1 MKVLLRKIVGIC
13 CIFYAIIFI
22 NLFTF
27 SKFEKAISK
36 ELDVPLYIIE
46 DESSSELF
54 IDKSNLEKY
63 KIEEIN
69 LIDLNLNK
77 EISVSP
83 VNERFF
89 IYEKLKN
96 NNEYVFQVK
105 LIDSTTRKRAIYKSN
120 FKYLDNRFSV
130 QNITMNSCQVN
141 VSYDRKNLIF
151 IDEIGIYTKDS
162 ESKNEGYDFTTKKD
176 SSELNNYKN
185 RVEFKEISLKPNSTY
200 DIYCVVKMNTN
211 VNIVS
216 KKKIKTK
223 NFEISEF
230 KSRMV
235 SDRKIK
241 LDWSI
246 SNKNLK
252 FLEKDS
258 IKIYA
263 KEFGELNYSAVP
275 NFKITD
281 EDVYSTIIEM
291 EKVSPKYEI
300 KIVYNLCGKQ
310 IERDIEQVN
319 DFYKLNSNVSVSDL
333 RNVKIKFGFD
343 NKFKFKD
350 DEILNIY
357 LIDEANDSISPQKI
371 FSQKV
376 SSIEFNPYYKIE
388 FNNLKLDNDYK
399 IAYEISYKDGTA
411 IKIKEDKF
419 KTLNFGIKKFD
430 VSSTVDKQNNL
441 KVNLSWELSKPKFEF
456 LEGDNLAIY
465 IKEKS
470 SSNYPNKP
478 YFYRDTELNNTF
490 SFDIDINNELKGE
503 YDIKLVYNVGGKEYV
518 NFKDLYINYSKED
531 IKTFN
536 RNVPLNVVSEQQV
549 TENKEFKVEVE
560 DKKANEVTLKLV
572 YPDNFK
578 FEDGDILEI
587 YKKEEK
593 SSSEKSEVLY
603 VQYIHSKDAE
613 DDISEPQQPSS
624 GEQGAETEQ
633 SKNESGESQT
643 AKKVNLKS
651 MTSVTVDYL
660 VPNKDYEFKVVLKT
674 KNPINDSSTGSSGE
688 NTGDGEGEGES
699 NGAVTLP
706 EHGGPIFLPEYGGN
720 PVGHKDEQEEEQ
732 EEVPGSPPISQDP
745 PSLSTEEEEE
755 LENSEDTQT
764 PSNEQV
770 LRKSSGRTDSA
781 QSIHTK
787 EVKVK
792 AKTEEFKIKTFTT
805 KTIRPNS
812 AVFEWTIS
820 ENITNFNEKDKV
832 EIYVKRK
839 IVGGYPPGNSFIKT
853 GAEINGLLS
862 GEAIVQHMNMEY
874 TAKLVYTIS
883 GVKFENT
890 VDFTTISG
898 TTSCSISNI
907 NEYSAKLDIVYP
919 EEYKFLNGD
928 SLEIYLKES
937 QEKTFGDSPVFKIF
951 HEEDQNLQ
959 DITSFN
965 FIALKPKMVY
975 DVLVKFI
982 NRPND
987 IPDAKAQFV
996 TSALVLENCRIDSMI
1011 GEKLR
1016 IKTETKNNQEVFDN
1030 IELYGDVFYKT
1041 PDKLNYFSKPIF
1053 SGYGPELLDFEFK
1066 LPDLFNDYDFLVSFN
1081 PHGFFND
1088 TLFIEF
1094 EVEYRIIR
1102 AVVNETEI
1110 EEDNVKRKS
1119 YELKWA
1125 YPHPINFSAN
1135 DKINIYL
1142 REIIEDTALNEKID
1156 GKNISGYTK
1165 IHTIDSKFE
1174 ENNSLNLDYFIS
1186 ENKKYEFAVEIVSD
1200 KFKAGTGKTQL
1211 EVGKIKEEE
1220 SVEEDVIFDVPIT
1233 VEDFN
1238 GIGDRL
1244 TFSLP
1249 DLGDVGLTEEMDI
1262 ICDIEGLSIEF
1273 VDEGI
1278 SVRGLVPGK
1287 QYENIEIRIVVEE
1300 GKELIFNIENIKL
1313 EPEEDVQKFLY
1324 NVYQR
1329 AFLRDPDEGGYQ
1341 YWLNRLKTKDISARD
1356 FLINLLF
1363 AEKEFSEMNYVTEKF
1378 ISILY
1383 SIIVDRD
1390 PDDEGLKFWID
1401 FYNNDALKNS
1411 NGDVFVAKKY
1421 IVDRMI
1427 NEEEFE
1433 KLILGMNLK
1442 Y

>member
-105 LIDSTTRKRAIYKSN
+105 LIDNTTRKRAIYKSN
-120 FKYLDNRFSV
+120 FKYLDSRFSF

-162 ESKNEGYDFTTKKD
+162 ESKNQGYDFTTKKD

-185 RVEFKEISLKPNSTY
+185 RVEFKEISLKPSSTY
-200 DIYCVVKMNTN
+200 DIYCVIKMNTN

-291 EKVSPKYEI
+291 EMVSPKYEI

-518 NFKDLYINYSKED
+518 NFKDLYINYSKEN

-536 RNVPLNVVSEQQV
+536 RNVPLNVVSDETP
-549 TENKEFKVEVE
+549 TENKEFKVEVK
-560 DKKANEVTLKLV
+560 DTKANEATLEFV
-572 YPDNFK
+572 YPRDFQ
-578 FEDGDILEI
+578 FTEGDILEI
-587 YKKEEK
+587 YKNEEK
-593 SSSEKSEVLY
+593 SSSAKSEVLY
-603 VQYIHSKDAE
+603 AQYIHSEKPE
-613 DDISEPQQPSS
+613 DDSTNPEPVEPTPEESEGQ
-624 GEQGAETEQ
+624 EDELKKTHIV
-633 SKNESGESQT
+633 
-643 AKKVNLKS
+643 KKVNLKS

-674 KNPINDSSTGSSGE
+674 KNPINGSSTE
-688 NTGDGEGEGES
+688 NGDGDVSEEESES

-706 EHGGPIFLPEYGGN
+706 EHGGPIFLPEYGGK
-720 PVGHKDEQEEEQ
+720 PVGPSDEEDGEQ
-732 EEVPGSPPISQDP
+732 PSIPLVPIEPIESSETEGDPVEVLQFHPTEDSLVQDEV
-745 PSLSTEEEEE
+745 L
-755 LENSEDTQT
+755 
-764 PSNEQV
+764 
-770 LRKSSGRTDSA
+770 LRKLSSKTESG
-781 QSIHTK
+781 QIHTK
-787 EVKVK
+787 EVKVE
-792 AKTEEFKIKTFTT
+792 AKTKEFKIKTFTT

-928 SLEIYLKES
+928 SLEVYLKES

-1016 IKTETKNNQEVFDN
+1016 IKTETKNSQEVFDN

-1053 SGYGPELLDFEFK
+1053 SGHGPELLDFEFK

-1363 AEKEFSEMNYVTEKF
+1363 AEKEFSEMKYNTEKF
-1378 ISILY
+1378 ISVLY

>member
-105 LIDSTTRKRAIYKSN
+105 LIDNTTRKRAIYKSN

-162 ESKNEGYDFTTKKD
+162 ESKNEGYEFKLKKD

-185 RVEFKEISLKPNSTY
+185 RVEFKEINLKPSSTY
-200 DIYCVVKMNTN
+200 DIYCVIKMNTN

-241 LDWSI
+241 LDWNI

-399 IAYEISYKDGTA
+399 IVYEISYKDGTA

-518 NFKDLYINYSKED
+518 NFKDLYINYSKEN

-536 RNVPLNVVSEQQV
+536 RNVPLNVVSEEQA
-549 TENKEFKVEVE
+549 TENKEFKVEVK
-560 DKKANEVTLKLV
+560 DTKVNEATLEFV
-572 YPDNFK
+572 YPSNLQFT
-578 FEDGDILEI
+578 DGDILEV
-587 YKKEEK
+587 YKREK
-593 SSSEKSEVLY
+593 NSSSSSFKLHAE
-603 VQYIHSKDAE
+603 YIHSNEVE
-613 DDISEPQQPSS
+613 DDLSEPQQPSS

-633 SKNESGESQT
+633 LKNESGESQT

-674 KNPINDSSTGSSGE
+674 KNPINGSSTE
-688 NTGDGEGEGES
+688 NGDGDVSEEESES

-720 PVGHKDEQEEEQ
+720 PVEPDEEDGEQ
-732 EEVPGSPPISQDP
+732 SSIPLVPIEPIESSETEGDPVEVLQFHPTEDSLVQDEV
-745 PSLSTEEEEE
+745 L
-755 LENSEDTQT
+755 
-764 PSNEQV
+764 
-770 LRKSSGRTDSA
+770 LRKLSSKTESG
-781 QSIHTK
+781 QIHTK
-787 EVKVK
+787 EVKVE
-792 AKTEEFKIKTFTT
+792 AKTKEFKIKTFIT

-820 ENITNFNEKDKV
+820 ENITNFNEKDKL

-839 IVGGYPPGNSFIKT
+839 IVGGYPPGNSFLKT
-853 GAEINGLLS
+853 GAEINGVLS

-883 GVKFENT
+883 GIKFENT

-951 HEEDQNLQ
+951 HEENQNLQ

-1016 IKTETKNNQEVFDN
+1016 IRTETKNNQEVFDN

-1238 GIGDRL
+1238 GIGDRI

-1363 AEKEFSEMNYVTEKF
+1363 AEKEFSEMKYNTEKF
-1378 ISILY
+1378 ISVLY

>member
-1 MKVLLRKIVGIC
+1 M
-13 CIFYAIIFI
+13 
-22 NLFTF
+22 
-27 SKFEKAISK
+27 
-36 ELDVPLYIIE
+36 
-46 DESSSELF
+46 
-54 IDKSNLEKY
+54 
-63 KIEEIN
+63 
-69 LIDLNLNK
+69 
-77 EISVSP
+77 
-83 VNERFF
+83 
-89 IYEKLKN
+89 
-96 NNEYVFQVK
+96 
-105 LIDSTTRKRAIYKSN
+105 DS
-120 FKYLDNRFSV
+120 
-130 QNITMNSCQVN
+130 
-141 VSYDRKNLIF
+141 
-151 IDEIGIYTKDS
+151 G
-162 ESKNEGYDFTTKKD
+162 
-176 SSELNNYKN
+176 
-185 RVEFKEISLKPNSTY
+185 
-200 DIYCVVKMNTN
+200 
-211 VNIVS
+211 
-216 KKKIKTK
+216 
-223 NFEISEF
+223 
-230 KSRMV
+230 
-235 SDRKIK
+235 
-241 LDWSI
+241 
-246 SNKNLK
+246 
-252 FLEKDS
+252 
-258 IKIYA
+258 
-263 KEFGELNYSAVP
+263 
-275 NFKITD
+275 
-281 EDVYSTIIEM
+281 
-291 EKVSPKYEI
+291 
-300 KIVYNLCGKQ
+300 
-310 IERDIEQVN
+310 
-319 DFYKLNSNVSVSDL
+319 
-333 RNVKIKFGFD
+333 
-343 NKFKFKD
+343 
-350 DEILNIY
+350 
-357 LIDEANDSISPQKI
+357 
-371 FSQKV
+371 
-376 SSIEFNPYYKIE
+376 
-388 FNNLKLDNDYK
+388 
-399 IAYEISYKDGTA
+399 DG
-411 IKIKEDKF
+411 
-419 KTLNFGIKKFD
+419 N
-430 VSSTVDKQNNL
+430 
-441 KVNLSWELSKPKFEF
+441 
-456 LEGDNLAIY
+456 GDN
-465 IKEKS
+465 
-470 SSNYPNKP
+470 
-478 YFYRDTELNNTF
+478 T
-490 SFDIDINNELKGE
+490 
-503 YDIKLVYNVGGKEYV
+503 
-518 NFKDLYINYSKED
+518 
-531 IKTFN
+531 
-536 RNVPLNVVSEQQV
+536 
-549 TENKEFKVEVE
+549 
-560 DKKANEVTLKLV
+560 
-572 YPDNFK
+572 
-578 FEDGDILEI
+578 EDG
-587 YKKEEK
+587 
-593 SSSEKSEVLY
+593 
-603 VQYIHSKDAE
+603 
-613 DDISEPQQPSS
+613 
-624 GEQGAETEQ
+624 
-633 SKNESGESQT
+633 ES
-643 AKKVNLKS
+643 
-651 MTSVTVDYL
+651 
-660 VPNKDYEFKVVLKT
+660 
-674 KNPINDSSTGSSGE
+674 
-688 NTGDGEGEGES
+688 
-699 NGAVTLP
+699 GAVTLP

-720 PVGHKDEQEEEQ
+720 PVG
-732 EEVPGSPPISQDP
+732 
-745 PSLSTEEEEE
+745 PSDEEEEE
-755 LENSEDTQT
+755 KAESISATPIVPAALGEQEETNQDGTSSLEKSRKVSSKNSSFKNGEDSTQLNETTETVNVTT
-764 PSNEQV
+764 P
-770 LRKSSGRTDSA
+770 
-781 QSIHTK
+781 
-787 EVKVK
+787 
-792 AKTEEFKIKTFTT
+792 EFKIKTFIT

-812 AVFEWTIS
+812 AVFEWTITPD
-820 ENITNFNEKDKV
+820 ITNFNEKDKL

-839 IVGGYPPGNSFIKT
+839 IVGGYPPGNSFLKT
-853 GAEINGLLS
+853 GAEINGVLS

-1016 IKTETKNNQEVFDN
+1016 IRTETKNNQEVFDN

-1363 AEKEFSEMNYVTEKF
+1363 AEKEFSEMKYNTEKF
-1378 ISILY
+1378 ISVLY

-1411 NGDVFVAKKY
+1411 NGDLFVAKKY

>member
-105 LIDSTTRKRAIYKSN
+105 LIDNTTRKRAIYKSN

-162 ESKNEGYDFTTKKD
+162 ESKNEGYEFKLKKD

-185 RVEFKEISLKPNSTY
+185 RVEFKEINLKPSSTY
-200 DIYCVVKMNTN
+200 DIYCVIKMNTN

-241 LDWSI
+241 LDWNI

-399 IAYEISYKDGTA
+399 IVYEISYKDGTA

-478 YFYRDTELNNTF
+478 YFYRDTELNNTL

-518 NFKDLYINYSKED
+518 NFKDLYINYSKEN

-536 RNVPLNVVSEQQV
+536 RNVPLNVVSEEQA
-549 TENKEFKVEVE
+549 TENKEFKVEVK
-560 DKKANEVTLKLV
+560 DTKVNEATLEFV
-572 YPDNFK
+572 YPSNLQFT
-578 FEDGDILEI
+578 DGDILEV
-587 YKKEEK
+587 YKREK
-593 SSSEKSEVLY
+593 NSSSSSFKLHAE
-603 VQYIHSKDAE
+603 YIHSNEVE
-613 DDISEPQQPSS
+613 DDLSEPQQPSS

-633 SKNESGESQT
+633 LKNESGESQT

-674 KNPINDSSTGSSGE
+674 KNPINGSSTE
-688 NTGDGEGEGES
+688 NGDGDVSEEESES

-720 PVGHKDEQEEEQ
+720 PVEPDEEDGEQ
-732 EEVPGSPPISQDP
+732 SSIPLVPIEPIESSETEGDPVEVLQFHPTEDSLVQDEV
-745 PSLSTEEEEE
+745 L
-755 LENSEDTQT
+755 
-764 PSNEQV
+764 
-770 LRKSSGRTDSA
+770 LRKLSSKTESG
-781 QSIHTK
+781 QIHTK
-787 EVKVK
+787 EVKVE
-792 AKTEEFKIKTFTT
+792 AKTKEFKIKTFIT

-820 ENITNFNEKDKV
+820 ENITNFNEKDKL

-839 IVGGYPPGNSFIKT
+839 IVGGYPPGNSFLKT
-853 GAEINGLLS
+853 GAEINGVLS

-883 GVKFENT
+883 GIKFENT

-951 HEEDQNLQ
+951 HEENQNLQ

-1016 IKTETKNNQEVFDN
+1016 IRTETKNNQEVFDN

-1238 GIGDRL
+1238 GIGDRI

-1363 AEKEFSEMNYVTEKF
+1363 AEKEFSEMKYNTEKF
-1378 ISILY
+1378 ISVLY

>member
-105 LIDSTTRKRAIYKSN
+105 LIDNTTRKRAIYKSN

-162 ESKNEGYDFTTKKD
+162 ESKNEGYEFKLKKD

-185 RVEFKEISLKPNSTY
+185 RVEFKEINLKPSSTY
-200 DIYCVVKMNTN
+200 DIYCVIKMNTN

-275 NFKITD
+275 NFKIAD

-518 NFKDLYINYSKED
+518 NFKDLYINYSKEN

-536 RNVPLNVVSEQQV
+536 RNVPLNVVSEEQA
-549 TENKEFKVEVE
+549 TENKEFKVEVK
-560 DKKANEVTLKLV
+560 DTKANEATLEFV
-572 YPDNFK
+572 YPRDFQ
-578 FEDGDILEI
+578 FTEGDILEI

-593 SSSEKSEVLY
+593 SSSAKSEVLY
-603 VQYIHSKDAE
+603 AQYIHSKDAE
-613 DDISEPQQPSS
+613 DDISKPEPVEPAP
-624 GEQGAETEQ
+624 E
-633 SKNESGESQT
+633 ESEGQEDEL
-643 AKKVNLKS
+643 KKTHIIKKLNLKY

-660 VPNKDYEFKVVLKT
+660 VPNKDYEFKVILKT
-674 KNPINDSSTGSSGE
+674 KNLV
-688 NTGDGEGEGES
+688 EGEDGS

-720 PVGHKDEQEEEQ
+720 PVG
-732 EEVPGSPPISQDP
+732 
-745 PSLSTEEEEE
+745 PSDEEEEE
-755 LENSEDTQT
+755 KAESISATPIVPAVLGEQEETNQDGTSSLEKSRKVSSKNSSFKNGEDSTQLNETTETVNVTT
-764 PSNEQV
+764 P
-770 LRKSSGRTDSA
+770 
-781 QSIHTK
+781 
-787 EVKVK
+787 
-792 AKTEEFKIKTFTT
+792 EFKIKTFIT

-928 SLEIYLKES
+928 SLEVYLKES

-1233 VEDFN
+1233 VEEFN

-1363 AEKEFSEMNYVTEKF
+1363 AEKEFSEMKYNTEKF
-1378 ISILY
+1378 ISVLY

-1411 NGDVFVAKKY
+1411 NGDLFVAKKY

>member
-1 MKVLLRKIVGIC
+1 M
-13 CIFYAIIFI
+13 
-22 NLFTF
+22 
-27 SKFEKAISK
+27 
-36 ELDVPLYIIE
+36 
-46 DESSSELF
+46 
-54 IDKSNLEKY
+54 
-63 KIEEIN
+63 
-69 LIDLNLNK
+69 
-77 EISVSP
+77 
-83 VNERFF
+83 
-89 IYEKLKN
+89 
-96 NNEYVFQVK
+96 
-105 LIDSTTRKRAIYKSN
+105 
-120 FKYLDNRFSV
+120 
-130 QNITMNSCQVN
+130 
-141 VSYDRKNLIF
+141 
-151 IDEIGIYTKDS
+151 
-162 ESKNEGYDFTTKKD
+162 
-176 SSELNNYKN
+176 
-185 RVEFKEISLKPNSTY
+185 
-200 DIYCVVKMNTN
+200 
-211 VNIVS
+211 
-216 KKKIKTK
+216 
-223 NFEISEF
+223 
-230 KSRMV
+230 
-235 SDRKIK
+235 
-241 LDWSI
+241 
-246 SNKNLK
+246 
-252 FLEKDS
+252 
-258 IKIYA
+258 
-263 KEFGELNYSAVP
+263 
-275 NFKITD
+275 
-281 EDVYSTIIEM
+281 
-291 EKVSPKYEI
+291 
-300 KIVYNLCGKQ
+300 
-310 IERDIEQVN
+310 
-319 DFYKLNSNVSVSDL
+319 
-333 RNVKIKFGFD
+333 
-343 NKFKFKD
+343 
-350 DEILNIY
+350 
-357 LIDEANDSISPQKI
+357 
-371 FSQKV
+371 
-376 SSIEFNPYYKIE
+376 
-388 FNNLKLDNDYK
+388 
-399 IAYEISYKDGTA
+399 
-411 IKIKEDKF
+411 
-419 KTLNFGIKKFD
+419 
-430 VSSTVDKQNNL
+430 
-441 KVNLSWELSKPKFEF
+441 
-456 LEGDNLAIY
+456 
-465 IKEKS
+465 
-470 SSNYPNKP
+470 
-478 YFYRDTELNNTF
+478 NNTF

-518 NFKDLYINYSKED
+518 NFKDLYINYSKEN

-536 RNVPLNVVSEQQV
+536 RNVPLNVVSDEQAG
-549 TENKEFKVEVE
+549 ENNGFKVTVQET
-560 DKKANEVTLKLV
+560 KANEATLEFV
-572 YPDNFK
+572 YPSNLQFT
-578 FEDGDILEI
+578 DGDILEV
-587 YKKEEK
+587 YKREK
-593 SSSEKSEVLY
+593 NSSSSSFKLHAE
-603 VQYIHSKDAE
+603 YIHSNEVE
-613 DDISEPQQPSS
+613 DDLSEPQQPSS

-674 KNPINDSSTGSSGE
+674 KNPINGSSTE
-688 NTGDGEGEGES
+688 NGDGDVSEEESES

-720 PVGHKDEQEEEQ
+720 PVEPDEEDGEQ
-732 EEVPGSPPISQDP
+732 SSIPLVPIEPIESSETEGDPVEVLQFHPTEDSLVQDEV
-745 PSLSTEEEEE
+745 L
-755 LENSEDTQT
+755 
-764 PSNEQV
+764 
-770 LRKSSGRTDSA
+770 LRKLSSKTESG
-781 QSIHTK
+781 QIHTK
-787 EVKVK
+787 EVKVE
-792 AKTEEFKIKTFTT
+792 AKTKEFKIKTFTT

-812 AVFEWTIS
+812 AVFEWTITPD
-820 ENITNFNEKDKV
+820 ITNFNEKDKL

-928 SLEIYLKES
+928 SLEVYLKES

-1363 AEKEFSEMNYVTEKF
+1363 AEKEFSEMKYNTEKF
-1378 ISILY
+1378 ISVLY

>member
-105 LIDSTTRKRAIYKSN
+105 LIDNTTRKRAIYKSN
-120 FKYLDNRFSV
+120 FKYLDSRFSF

-141 VSYDRKNLIF
+141 VIYDRKNLIF

-162 ESKNEGYDFTTKKD
+162 ESKNQGYDFTTKKD

-185 RVEFKEISLKPNSTY
+185 RVEFKEISLKPSSTY

-241 LDWSI
+241 LDWNI
-246 SNKNLK
+246 SNKDLK

-518 NFKDLYINYSKED
+518 NFKDLYINYSKEN

-536 RNVPLNVVSEQQV
+536 RNVPLNVVSEEQA
-549 TENKEFKVEVE
+549 TENKEFKVEVK
-560 DKKANEVTLKLV
+560 DTKANEATLEFV
-572 YPDNFK
+572 YPRDFQ
-578 FEDGDILEI
+578 FTEGDILEI

-593 SSSEKSEVLY
+593 SSSAKSEVLY
-603 VQYIHSKDAE
+603 AQYIHSKDAE

-660 VPNKDYEFKVVLKT
+660 IPNKDYEFKVVLKT
-674 KNPINDSSTGSSGE
+674 NNKIESDDIVDS
-688 NTGDGEGEGES
+688 GDGNGDNTEDGES
-699 NGAVTLP
+699 GAVTLP
-706 EHGGPIFLPEYGGN
+706 EHGGPTFLPEYGGN

-732 EEVPGSPPISQDP
+732 EEVPGSPPISQDS

-787 EVKVK
+787 EVKVE
-792 AKTEEFKIKTFTT
+792 AKTKEFKIKTFIT

-853 GAEINGLLS
+853 GAEINGLIS

-1016 IKTETKNNQEVFDN
+1016 IKTETKNSQEVFDN

-1363 AEKEFSEMNYVTEKF
+1363 AEKEFSEMKYNTEKF
-1378 ISILY
+1378 ISVLY

-1411 NGDVFVAKKY
+1411 NGDLFVAKKY

>member
-105 LIDSTTRKRAIYKSN
+105 LIDNTTRKRAIYKSN
-120 FKYLDNRFSV
+120 FKYLDSRFSF

-275 NFKITD
+275 NFKIAD

-518 NFKDLYINYSKED
+518 NFKDLYINYSKEN

-536 RNVPLNVVSEQQV
+536 RNVPLNVVSDEQAG
-549 TENKEFKVEVE
+549 ENNGFKVTVQET
-560 DKKANEVTLKLV
+560 KANEATLEFV
-572 YPDNFK
+572 YPSNLQFT
-578 FEDGDILEI
+578 DGDILEV
-587 YKKEEK
+587 YKREK
-593 SSSEKSEVLY
+593 NSSSSSFKLHAE
-603 VQYIHSKDAE
+603 YIHSNEVE
-613 DDISEPQQPSS
+613 DDLSEPQQPSS

-674 KNPINDSSTGSSGE
+674 KNPINGSSTE
-688 NTGDGEGEGES
+688 NGDGDVSEEESES

-720 PVGHKDEQEEEQ
+720 PVEPDEEDGEQ
-732 EEVPGSPPISQDP
+732 SSIPLVPIEPIESSETEGDPVEVLQFHPTEDSLVQDEV
-745 PSLSTEEEEE
+745 L
-755 LENSEDTQT
+755 
-764 PSNEQV
+764 
-770 LRKSSGRTDSA
+770 LRKLSSKTESG
-781 QSIHTK
+781 QIHTK
-787 EVKVK
+787 EVKVE
-792 AKTEEFKIKTFTT
+792 AKTKEFKIKTFTT

-812 AVFEWTIS
+812 AVFEWTITPD
-820 ENITNFNEKDKV
+820 ITNFNEKDKL

-928 SLEIYLKES
+928 SLEVYLKES

-1363 AEKEFSEMNYVTEKF
+1363 AEKEFSEMKYNTEKF
-1378 ISILY
+1378 ISVLY

>member
-105 LIDSTTRKRAIYKSN
+105 LIDNTTRKRAIYKSN
-120 FKYLDNRFSV
+120 FKYLDSRFSF

-518 NFKDLYINYSKED
+518 NFKDLYINYSKEN

-536 RNVPLNVVSEQQV
+536 RNVPLNVVSEEQA
-549 TENKEFKVEVE
+549 TENKEFKVEVK
-560 DKKANEVTLKLV
+560 DTKANEATLEFV
-572 YPDNFK
+572 YPRDFQ
-578 FEDGDILEI
+578 FTEGDILEI

-593 SSSEKSEVLY
+593 SSSAKSEVLY
-603 VQYIHSKDAE
+603 AQYIHSKDAE
-613 DDISEPQQPSS
+613 DDISKPDPEPTPEQP
-624 GEQGAETEQ
+624 
-633 SKNESGESQT
+633 ESELEKSESESQKPQIS
-643 AKKVNLKS
+643 KKVNLNS
-651 MTSVTVDYL
+651 MTTAVVDYL
-660 VPNKDYEFKVVLKT
+660 VPDRKYEFRVVLKT
-674 KNPINDSSTGSSGE
+674 KNPINGSTE
-688 NTGDGEGEGES
+688 NGDGDVSEEESES

-706 EHGGPIFLPEYGGN
+706 EHGGPIFLPEYGGK
-720 PVGHKDEQEEEQ
+720 PVG
-732 EEVPGSPPISQDP
+732 
-745 PSLSTEEEEE
+745 PSDEEEEE
-755 LENSEDTQT
+755 KAESIPATPIVPAVLGEQEETNQDGTSSLEKSRKVSSKNSSFKNGEDSTKL
-764 PSNEQV
+764 NE
-770 LRKSSGRTDSA
+770 T
-781 QSIHTK
+781 
-787 EVKVK
+787 
-792 AKTEEFKIKTFTT
+792 TETVNVTTSEFKIKTFTT

-812 AVFEWTIS
+812 AVFEWTITPD
-820 ENITNFNEKDKV
+820 ITNFNEKDKL

-839 IVGGYPPGNSFIKT
+839 IVGGYPPGNSFLKT
-853 GAEINGLLS
+853 GAEINGVLS
-862 GEAIVQHMNMEY
+862 GEAIAQHMNMEY

-1016 IKTETKNNQEVFDN
+1016 IRTETKNNQEVFDN

-1233 VEDFN
+1233 VEEFN

-1363 AEKEFSEMNYVTEKF
+1363 AEKEFSEMKYNTEKF
-1378 ISILY
+1378 ISVLY

>member
-105 LIDSTTRKRAIYKSN
+105 LIDNTTRKRAIYKSN

-319 DFYKLNSNVSVSDL
+319 DFYKLNSNFSVSDL

-518 NFKDLYINYSKED
+518 NFKDLYINYSKEN

-536 RNVPLNVVSEQQV
+536 RNVPLNVVSEEQA
-549 TENKEFKVEVE
+549 TENKEFKVEVK
-560 DKKANEVTLKLV
+560 DTKVNEATLEFV
-572 YPDNFK
+572 YPSNLQFT
-578 FEDGDILEI
+578 DGDILEV
-587 YKKEEK
+587 YKREK
-593 SSSEKSEVLY
+593 NSSSSSFKLHAE
-603 VQYIHSKDAE
+603 YIHSNEVE
-613 DDISEPQQPSS
+613 DDLSEPQQPSS

-674 KNPINDSSTGSSGE
+674 KNPINGSSTENGEQSSIPLVPIE
-688 NTGDGEGEGES
+688 PIESSETEGD
-699 NGAVTLP
+699 
-706 EHGGPIFLPEYGGN
+706 
-720 PVGHKDEQEEEQ
+720 PVEVLQFHPTEDSLVQDE
-732 EEVPGSPPISQDP
+732 V
-745 PSLSTEEEEE
+745 L
-755 LENSEDTQT
+755 
-764 PSNEQV
+764 
-770 LRKSSGRTDSA
+770 LRKLSSKTESG
-781 QSIHTK
+781 QIHTK
-787 EVKVK
+787 EVKVE
-792 AKTEEFKIKTFTT
+792 AKTKEFKIKTFIT

-820 ENITNFNEKDKV
+820 ENITNFNEKDKL

-839 IVGGYPPGNSFIKT
+839 IVGGYPPGNSFLKT
-853 GAEINGLLS
+853 GAEINGVLS

-883 GVKFENT
+883 GIKFENT

-1016 IKTETKNNQEVFDN
+1016 IRTETKNNQEVFDN

-1273 VDEGI
+1273 VDEDI

-1363 AEKEFSEMNYVTEKF
+1363 AEKEFSEMKYNTEKF
-1378 ISILY
+1378 ISVLY

-1411 NGDVFVAKKY
+1411 NGDLFVAKKY

>member
-105 LIDSTTRKRAIYKSN
+105 LIDNTTRKRAIYKSN

-162 ESKNEGYDFTTKKD
+162 ESKNEGYEFKLKKD

-185 RVEFKEISLKPNSTY
+185 RVEFKEINLKPSSTY
-200 DIYCVVKMNTN
+200 DIYCVIKMNTN

-275 NFKITD
+275 NFKIAD

-518 NFKDLYINYSKED
+518 NFKDLYINYSKEN

-536 RNVPLNVVSEQQV
+536 RNVPLNVVSEEQA
-549 TENKEFKVEVE
+549 TENKEFKVEVK
-560 DKKANEVTLKLV
+560 DTKANEATLEFV
-572 YPDNFK
+572 YPRDFQ
-578 FEDGDILEI
+578 FTEGDILEI

-593 SSSEKSEVLY
+593 SSSAKSEVLY
-603 VQYIHSKDAE
+603 AQYIHSKDAE
-613 DDISEPQQPSS
+613 DDISKPEPVEPAP
-624 GEQGAETEQ
+624 E
-633 SKNESGESQT
+633 ESEGQEDEL
-643 AKKVNLKS
+643 KKTHIIKKLNLKY

-660 VPNKDYEFKVVLKT
+660 VPNKDYEFKVILKT
-674 KNPINDSSTGSSGE
+674 KNLV
-688 NTGDGEGEGES
+688 EGEDGS

-720 PVGHKDEQEEEQ
+720 PVG
-732 EEVPGSPPISQDP
+732 
-745 PSLSTEEEEE
+745 PSDEEEEE
-755 LENSEDTQT
+755 KAESISATPIVPAVLGEQEETNQDGTSSLEKSRKVSSKNSSFKNGEDSTQLNETTETVNVTT
-764 PSNEQV
+764 P
-770 LRKSSGRTDSA
+770 
-781 QSIHTK
+781 
-787 EVKVK
+787 
-792 AKTEEFKIKTFTT
+792 EFKIKTFIT

-1016 IKTETKNNQEVFDN
+1016 IKTETKNSQEVFDN

-1053 SGYGPELLDFEFK
+1053 SGHGPELLDFEFK

-1233 VEDFN
+1233 VEEFN

-1363 AEKEFSEMNYVTEKF
+1363 AEKEFSEMKYNTEKF
-1378 ISILY
+1378 ISVLY

-1411 NGDVFVAKKY
+1411 NGDLFVAKKY

>member
-1 MKVLLRKIVGIC
+1 MKVLLRKMIGVC
-13 CIFYAIIFI
+13 CIFYAIVFI
-22 NLFTF
+22 NLFIF

-36 ELDVPLYIIE
+36 ELDIPLYIIE

-69 LIDLNLNK
+69 LTDLNSNR
-77 EISVSP
+77 EIGVSP

-105 LIDSTTRKRAIYKSN
+105 LIDSTTIKREVYKLK
-120 FKYLDNRFSV
+120 FKYLENRFNI

-151 IDEIGIYTKDS
+151 IDEICIYNKDS
-162 ESKNEGYDFTTKKD
+162 ENKNVGYDFTIKKD
-176 SSELNNYKN
+176 SLELNNYKN

-223 NFEISEF
+223 NLEISEI

-235 SDRKIK
+235 SDRKIR
-241 LDWSI
+241 LDWNI

-252 FLEKDS
+252 FLERDS
-258 IKIYA
+258 VKIYA

-275 NFKITD
+275 NSKIVD
-281 EDVYSTIIEM
+281 EDVYSKIIEM

-310 IERDIEQVN
+310 IEKDVEQIN
-319 DFYKLNSNVSVSDL
+319 DFYKLDSNVSVSDL

-357 LIDEANDSISPQKI
+357 LIDEANDFIFSPKI

-388 FNNLKLDNDYK
+388 FNNLKLDNNYK
-399 IAYEISYKDGTA
+399 VVYEISYKDGTA

-490 SFDIDINNELKGE
+490 SFDIDITNELKGE
-503 YDIKLVYNVGGKEYV
+503 YDIKLVYNIGGKEYV

-536 RNVPLNVVSEQQV
+536 RNVPLNVVGEQPN
-549 TENKEFKVEVE
+549 ENKGFKVTVQET
-560 DKKANEVTLKLV
+560 KANEAVLELT
-572 YPDNFK
+572 YPESFQFK
-578 FEDGDILEI
+578 DGDILEI
-587 YKKEEK
+587 YKKENN
-593 SSSEKSEVLY
+593 SSSSKSEILY
-603 VQYIHSKDAE
+603 AQYMHSENPKD
-613 DDISEPQQPSS
+613 DSTDPEPVEPELEEPE
-624 GEQGAETEQ
+624 GEKDELQKTHIIKE
-633 SKNESGESQT
+633 
-643 AKKVNLKS
+643 VNLKS
-651 MTSVTVDYL
+651 MTSVVVDYL
-660 VPNKDYEFKVVLKT
+660 VPDRKYDFRVVLKT
-674 KNPINDSSTGSSGE
+674 ENEIKHNTDGSHTGSNGE
-688 NTGDGEGEGES
+688 QNKL

-706 EHGGPIFLPEYGGN
+706 EYWGPIFLPEYGGN
-720 PVGHKDEQEEEQ
+720 PVGYQEEGEKEQ
-732 EEVPGSPPISQDP
+732 SSLQLVPIEPIELDEAKED
-745 PSLSTEEEEE
+745 LSHGD
-755 LENSEDTQT
+755 LIEDTQNH
-764 PSNEQV
+764 SNKEM
-770 LRKSSGRTDSA
+770 LTESLIESSTNGKKST
-781 QSIHTK
+781 
-787 EVKVK
+787 EVKIDATTK
-792 AKTEEFKIKTFTT
+792 QFQIETFTT
-805 KTIRPNS
+805 KTIRVNS
-812 AVFEWTIS
+812 AVFEWTITPD
-820 ENITNFNEKDKV
+820 IINFNEKDKL
-832 EIYVKRK
+832 EIYVKRE
-839 IVGGYPPGNSFIKT
+839 IVSGYPPGNSFLKT
-853 GAEINGLLS
+853 GAEINGVLT
-862 GEAIVQHMNMEY
+862 GEVIVQQMNMKY

-883 GVKFENT
+883 GVKFEKT

-907 NEYSAKLDIVYP
+907 NEYSAKLDVVYP
-919 EEYKFLNGD
+919 KEYKFSNGD
-928 SLEIYLKES
+928 SLEVYLKES

-951 HEEDQNLQ
+951 QEEDGNLQ

-987 IPDAKAQFV
+987 IPDAKAQFI

-1016 IKTETKNNQEVFDN
+1016 IKTETKNSQEVFEN
-1030 IELYGDVFYKT
+1030 IPLYGDVFYK
-1041 PDKLNYFSKPIF
+1041 PPEKVNYFSKPIF

-1094 EVEYRIIR
+1094 ELEYRIIR
-1102 AVVNETEI
+1102 AVVDETEI

-1125 YPHPINFSAN
+1125 YPNPINFSSN
-1135 DKINIYL
+1135 DKINIYI
-1142 REIIEDTALNEKID
+1142 REIIEDTESNEKIH

-1174 ENNSLNLDYFIS
+1174 ENNSLNIDYFIS

-1200 KFKAGTGKTQL
+1200 KFKAGTGKTEL
-1211 EVGKIKEEE
+1211 EVGKIKED
-1220 SVEEDVIFDVPIT
+1220 SVGEDLIFDVPIT
-1233 VEDFN
+1233 VEEFN
-1238 GIGDRL
+1238 GIGDKL
-1244 TFSLP
+1244 TFSLL

-1262 ICDIEGLSIEF
+1262 ICDIEGLSVEF

-1287 QYENIEIRIVVEE
+1287 QYENIEIRIVVEQ

-1313 EPEEDVQKFLY
+1313 EPEEDVQEFLY

-1341 YWLNRLKTKDISARD
+1341 YWVNRLKIKDISARD

-1363 AEKEFSEMNYVTEKF
+1363 AEKEFSEMNYDTEKF
-1378 ISILY
+1378 IYVLY

-1390 PDDEGLKFWID
+1390 PDDEGLRFWID

-1427 NEEEFE
+1427 NEKEFE

>member
-162 ESKNEGYDFTTKKD
+162 ESKNEGYEFKLKKD

-185 RVEFKEISLKPNSTY
+185 RVEFKEINLKPSSTY
-200 DIYCVVKMNTN
+200 DIYCVIKMNTN

-399 IAYEISYKDGTA
+399 IVYEISYKDGTA

-518 NFKDLYINYSKED
+518 NFKDLYINYSKEN

-536 RNVPLNVVSEQQV
+536 RNVPLNVVSDETP

-603 VQYIHSKDAE
+603 AQYIHSKDAE
-613 DDISEPQQPSS
+613 DDISKPDPEPTPEQP
-624 GEQGAETEQ
+624 
-633 SKNESGESQT
+633 ESELEKSESESQKPQIS
-643 AKKVNLKS
+643 KKVNLNS
-651 MTSVTVDYL
+651 MTTAVVDYL
-660 VPNKDYEFKVVLKT
+660 VPDRKYEFRVVLKT
-674 KNPINDSSTGSSGE
+674 KNPINGSTE
-688 NTGDGEGEGES
+688 NSD
-699 NGAVTLP
+699 
-706 EHGGPIFLPEYGGN
+706 
-720 PVGHKDEQEEEQ
+720 
-732 EEVPGSPPISQDP
+732 
-745 PSLSTEEEEE
+745 EEEEE
-755 LENSEDTQT
+755 KAESIPATPIVPAVLGEQEETNQDGTSSLEKSRKVSSKNSSFKNGEYSTQLNETTETVNVTT
-764 PSNEQV
+764 P
-770 LRKSSGRTDSA
+770 
-781 QSIHTK
+781 
-787 EVKVK
+787 
-792 AKTEEFKIKTFTT
+792 EFKIKTFTT

-812 AVFEWTIS
+812 AVFEWTITPD
-820 ENITNFNEKDKV
+820 ITNFNEKDKL

-839 IVGGYPPGNSFIKT
+839 IVGGYPPGNSFLKT
-853 GAEINGLLS
+853 GAEINGVLS

-928 SLEIYLKES
+928 SLEVYLKES

-1233 VEDFN
+1233 VEEFN

>member
-105 LIDSTTRKRAIYKSN
+105 LIDNTTRKRAIYKSN
-120 FKYLDNRFSV
+120 FKYLDSRFSF

-518 NFKDLYINYSKED
+518 NFKDLYINYSKEN

-536 RNVPLNVVSEQQV
+536 RNVPLNVVSEEQA
-549 TENKEFKVEVE
+549 TENKEFKVEVK
-560 DKKANEVTLKLV
+560 DTKANEATLEFV
-572 YPDNFK
+572 YPRDFQ
-578 FEDGDILEI
+578 FTEGDILEI

-593 SSSEKSEVLY
+593 SSSAKSEVLY
-603 VQYIHSKDAE
+603 AQYIHSKDAE
-613 DDISEPQQPSS
+613 DDISKPEPVEPAP
-624 GEQGAETEQ
+624 E
-633 SKNESGESQT
+633 ESEGQEDEL
-643 AKKVNLKS
+643 KKTHIIKKLNLKY

-660 VPNKDYEFKVVLKT
+660 VPNKDYEFKVILKT
-674 KNPINDSSTGSSGE
+674 KNLV
-688 NTGDGEGEGES
+688 EGEDGS

-720 PVGHKDEQEEEQ
+720 PVG
-732 EEVPGSPPISQDP
+732 
-745 PSLSTEEEEE
+745 PSDEEEEE
-755 LENSEDTQT
+755 KAESISATPIVPAVLGEQEETNQDGTSSLEKSRKVSSKNSSFKNGEDSTQLNETTETVNVTT
-764 PSNEQV
+764 P
-770 LRKSSGRTDSA
+770 
-781 QSIHTK
+781 
-787 EVKVK
+787 
-792 AKTEEFKIKTFTT
+792 EFKIKTFIT

-1233 VEDFN
+1233 VEEFN

-1363 AEKEFSEMNYVTEKF
+1363 AEKEFSEMKYNTEKF
-1378 ISILY
+1378 ISVLY

-1411 NGDVFVAKKY
+1411 NGDLFVAKKY

>member
-105 LIDSTTRKRAIYKSN
+105 LIDNTTRKRAIYKSN
-120 FKYLDNRFSV
+120 FKYLDSRFSF

-275 NFKITD
+275 NFKIAD

-518 NFKDLYINYSKED
+518 NFKDLYINYSKEN

-536 RNVPLNVVSEQQV
+536 RNVPLNVVSDEQAG
-549 TENKEFKVEVE
+549 ENNGFKVTVQET
-560 DKKANEVTLKLV
+560 KANEATLEFV
-572 YPDNFK
+572 YPSNLQFT
-578 FEDGDILEI
+578 DGDILEV
-587 YKKEEK
+587 YKREK
-593 SSSEKSEVLY
+593 NSSSSSFKLHAE
-603 VQYIHSKDAE
+603 YIHSNEVE
-613 DDISEPQQPSS
+613 DDLSEPQQPSS

-674 KNPINDSSTGSSGE
+674 KNPINGSSTE
-688 NTGDGEGEGES
+688 NGDGDVSEEESES

-720 PVGHKDEQEEEQ
+720 PVEPDEEDGEQ
-732 EEVPGSPPISQDP
+732 SSIPLVPIEPIESSETEGDPVEVLQFHPTEDSLVQDEV
-745 PSLSTEEEEE
+745 L
-755 LENSEDTQT
+755 
-764 PSNEQV
+764 
-770 LRKSSGRTDSA
+770 LRKLSSKTESG
-781 QSIHTK
+781 QIHTK
-787 EVKVK
+787 EVKVE
-792 AKTEEFKIKTFTT
+792 AKTKEFKIKTFTT

-812 AVFEWTIS
+812 AVFEWTITPD
-820 ENITNFNEKDKV
+820 ITNFNEKDKL

-928 SLEIYLKES
+928 SLEVYLKES

-1427 NEEEFE
+1427 NEKEFE

>member
-1 MKVLLRKIVGIC
+1 MKVLLRKIIGIC

-22 NLFTF
+22 NLFIF

-77 EISVSP
+77 EVSVSP

-105 LIDSTTRKRAIYKSN
+105 LIDNTTRKRAIYKSN

-162 ESKNEGYDFTTKKD
+162 ESKNEGYEFKLKKD

-185 RVEFKEISLKPNSTY
+185 RVEFKEINLKPSSTY

-241 LDWSI
+241 LDWNI

-310 IERDIEQVN
+310 IEKDIEQIN

-357 LIDEANDSISPQKI
+357 LIDEVNDSISPQKI

-399 IAYEISYKDGTA
+399 IVYEISYKDGTA

-518 NFKDLYINYSKED
+518 NFKDLYINYSKEN

-536 RNVPLNVVSEQQV
+536 RNVPLNVVSQEQIG
-549 TENKEFKVEVE
+549 E
-560 DKKANEVTLKLV
+560 KKAFEVKVKDTKPNEATLEFV
-572 YPDNFK
+572 YPKDFQ
-578 FEDGDILEI
+578 FIEGDILEI

-593 SSSEKSEVLY
+593 SSSAKSEVLY
-603 VQYIHSKDAE
+603 AQYIHSKE
-613 DDISEPQQPSS
+613 SDISKPEPQPTPEQPENKPE
-624 GEQGAETEQ
+624 GVEDETEKP
-633 SKNESGESQT
+633 KNELQEPQIS
-643 AKKVNLKS
+643 KKVNLKS

-674 KNPINDSSTGSSGE
+674 NNEINDNIGTEIG
-688 NTGDGEGEGES
+688 
-699 NGAVTLP
+699 
-706 EHGGPIFLPEYGGN
+706 GGN
-720 PVGHKDEQEEEQ
+720 PVGSDEEKEEE
-732 EEVPGSPPISQDP
+732 ESSIPLVPIEPIEPSETEEDSAEVPQSP
-745 PSLSTEEEEE
+745 STEEEEE

-770 LRKSSGRTDSA
+770 LRKSSVRTDSA

-812 AVFEWTIS
+812 AVFEWGIS
-820 ENITNFNEKDKV
+820 ENITNFNEKDKL

-839 IVGGYPPGNSFIKT
+839 IVGGYPPGNSFLKT
-853 GAEINGLLS
+853 GSEINGVLS

-874 TAKLVYTIS
+874 TAKIVYTIS

-890 VDFTTISG
+890 VDFTTKSG

-928 SLEIYLKES
+928 SLEVYLKES

-965 FIALKPKMVY
+965 FIDLKPKMVY

-996 TSALVLENCRIDSMI
+996 TSALVLENCRIDSMM
-1011 GEKLR
+1011 GERLR
-1016 IKTETKNNQEVFDN
+1016 IKTETKNSQEVFDN
-1030 IELYGDVFYKT
+1030 IPLYGDVFYK
-1041 PDKLNYFSKPIF
+1041 PSDKVNYLSKPIF

-1066 LPDLFNDYDFLVSFN
+1066 LPYLFNDYDFLVSFN

-1094 EVEYRIIR
+1094 ELEYRIIR

-1125 YPHPINFSAN
+1125 YPQPINFSPN

-1142 REIIEDTALNEKID
+1142 REIIEDTSLNENID

-1200 KFKAGTGKTQL
+1200 KFKAGTGKTEL
-1211 EVGKIKEEE
+1211 EVGKIKEEQE
-1220 SVEEDVIFDVPIT
+1220 NVEEDVIFDVPIT

-1238 GIGDRL
+1238 GIGDRF

-1249 DLGDVGLTEEMDI
+1249 DLGDVDLTEEMDI
-1262 ICDIEGLSIEF
+1262 ICDVEGLSIEF
-1273 VDEGI
+1273 VEEGI
-1278 SVRGLVPGK
+1278 SVKGLVPGK
-1287 QYENIEIRIVVEE
+1287 QYENIEIRILVEE

-1313 EPEEDVQKFLY
+1313 EPEEDVQEFLY

-1363 AEKEFSEMNYVTEKF
+1363 AEKEFSEMKYNTEKF
-1378 ISILY
+1378 ISVLY

-1427 NEEEFE
+1427 NEKEFE